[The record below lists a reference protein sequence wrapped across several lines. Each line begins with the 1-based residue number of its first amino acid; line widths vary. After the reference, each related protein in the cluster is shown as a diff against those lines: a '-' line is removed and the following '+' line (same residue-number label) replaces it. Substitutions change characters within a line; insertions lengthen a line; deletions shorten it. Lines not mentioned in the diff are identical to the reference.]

1 MRNATQPPPPPRQTE
16 ATFGQI
22 DKSARRTDLPEPA
35 RPKPDYPAL
44 ARSDEFREL
53 RGRLRRF
60 TFPMTAIF
68 LIWYVGYVIAAA
80 YFPDFM
86 AIRLF
91 GTVNIGLVFGIAQ
104 FVSTLVITVLYLRY
118 AAAEIDPRADDLYRQ
133 ATGEERP

>member
-22 DKSARRTDLPEPA
+22 DKSARRTDLPDLGRPEPDF
-35 RPKPDYPAL
+35 PEL
-44 ARSDEFREL
+44 ARSDDFREL
-53 RGRLRRF
+53 RGKLRKF

-68 LIWYVGYVIAAA
+68 LLWYIGYVIAAA
-80 YFPDFM
+80 YYPGFM

-91 GTVNIGLVFGIAQ
+91 GTINIGLVFGIAQ

-118 AAAEIDPRADDLYRQ
+118 AAGEIDPRADALYRE